1 VVDCINDEDVEVQL
15 EAVRAAGEL
24 SIKKARLPILRLY
37 KDPDALNEDMRTA
50 VIWSLSQI
58 GGQKVRTLLEGLLDA
73 CEDDE
78 EAEFLENAIDNLDFV
93 EGNDIHSLLDV
104 GDVKEGDMYGVID
117 ITEDVDE
124 ENDDD
129 LDSEFLDDEGEER
142 D

>member
-1 VVDCINDEDVEVQL
+1 
-15 EAVRAAGEL
+15 
-24 SIKKARLPILRLY
+24 
-37 KDPDALNEDMRTA
+37 MRTA